1 MSLKHCSSLRH
12 GAPFLFVIAA
22 GLLALGMQSV
32 ALAKHTPSSARDPYA
47 EGTPYE
53 EPEVAPP
60 AGGMGDEYPIMD
72 APGVDLSDHE
82 PRPSPGSSTDA
93 RGTATRQPVSFFWR
107 LLIWMASQ
115 RLH

>member
-1 MSLKHCSSLRH
+1 MSLMHRSSLRH
-12 GAPFLFVIAA
+12 GAPFLFVMAA
-22 GLLALGMQSV
+22 GMLALGMQSV
-32 ALAKHTPSSARDPYA
+32 ALAKHTPSSAQDPYA

-60 AGGMGDEYPIMD
+60 AGGMGDEYPIMN

-82 PRPSPGSSTDA
+82 QRSSSGSSMDT
-93 RGTATRQPVSFFWR
+93 RGTATRQPVSLFWR